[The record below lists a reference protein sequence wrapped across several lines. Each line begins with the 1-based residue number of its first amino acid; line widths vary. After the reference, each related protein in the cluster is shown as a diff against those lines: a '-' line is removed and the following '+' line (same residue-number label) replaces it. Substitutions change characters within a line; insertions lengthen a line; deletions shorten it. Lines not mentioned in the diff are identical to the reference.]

1 MKTRTSPHG
10 TDILAHAGSRPSD
23 DLSGIAKRGL
33 WNLQLFLLIS
43 CGAFLVRD
51 FNLYATFP
59 ESVLQVLGCPPPPVL
74 VYLALAGY
82 IVTVMIPLTIH
93 LLTGETPT
101 AQWRHL
107 GYRSAFY
114 LFFLWSG
121 TLTAHF
127 ALVFVAGV
135 ALYLLEQVCIGLAS
149 ARTSQSSGQPA

>member
-10 TDILAHAGSRPSD
+10 TNLPAHAGSLPSD
-23 DLSGIAKRGL
+23 ELRDSAKRGL
-33 WNLQLFLLIS
+33 WQLQLFLLIS

-51 FNLYATFP
+51 FNLYTTFP

-82 IVTVMIPLTIH
+82 LVTAMIPLTIH
-93 LLTGETPT
+93 LLTGEAPT

-107 GYRSAFY
+107 GYRTAFY

-127 ALVFVAGV
+127 ALVFIAGV
-135 ALYLLEQVCIGLAS
+135 ALYLLEQLGIGLAS
-149 ARTSQSSGQPA
+149 SRTSQRSGQPA